1 MSEPFTDEVAEG
13 RALAGALLEERWAGM
28 LRPSAFSGVKF
39 RDAASKILALHGR
52 GEAVTPFS
60 VAKELGEPEAE
71 AMLEGIAARFGC
83 LSAGAAIKEINQLHT
98 RREVISLCER
108 GYNQAADASTPTS
121 EVIHM
126 LEADVLTIAA
136 DGSTRAAKD
145 GSNFSKTQEDFEWR
159 LANPGKIR
167 GIPTGFGR
175 LDTMLDGLK
184 GGKSYLIGAR
194 PGIGKSAL
202 AKDITESL
210 LLQGKRVL
218 TFSLEMDAEE
228 CQSRMLSSVSG
239 IPIGANRK
247 YTQPEIDKVNATAKR
262 LSLVDWEIDDTPGLM
277 VDEFRAKCRA
287 AYRKE
292 AIDLIV
298 VDYIQLMR
306 GSTER
311 SRKDRRLEVG
321 EISACMKNVSRE
333 LDVPLLSLAQL
344 KRATGEKFNPSTGA
358 YETPLPTI
366 SDLKES
372 GDLEQ
377 DADGVILIHRADSDS
392 LILAKNRGGPT
403 GIIDV
408 RWVPTLTKF
417 EPL

>member
-1 MSEPFTDEVAEG
+1 LNKPFTDEVAEG
-13 RALAGALLEERWAGM
+13 RALAGALLEDRWAGL
-28 LRPSAFSGVKF
+28 LRPSAFTSTELKE
-39 RDAASKILALHGR
+39 AAAKVAVLHGR

-60 VAKELGEPEAE
+60 VAKELGKPEAE
-71 AMLEGIAARFGC
+71 GLLEGIAARFGS
-83 LSAGAAIKEINQLHT
+83 LSAGAAIKEINRLHT
-98 RREVISLCER
+98 RRELLSLCER
-108 GYNQAADASTPTS
+108 GYEMASNPS
-121 EVIHM
+121 EESASVINM
-126 LEADVLTIAA
+126 LEGDVLTIAA
-136 DGSTRAAKD
+136 NGSTRPMKD
-145 GSNFSKTQEDFEWR
+145 GADFTESHSDFLWR
-159 LANPGKIR
+159 IQNPGKIR
-167 GIPTGFGR
+167 GISTGFPK
-175 LDTMLDGLK
+175 LDKMLDGLK

-202 AKDITESL
+202 AKDITEHN

-218 TFSLEMDAEE
+218 TFSLEMDAME
-228 CQSRMLSSVSG
+228 CQSRLLSSVSK
-239 IPIGANRK
+239 IPIGGGRTYSTSEVERVEAAVRK
-247 YTQPEIDKVNATAKR
+247 
-262 LSLVDWEIDDTPGLM
+262 LSIVDWEIDDTPGLT
-277 VDEFRAKCRA
+277 VNDFRARCRA

-292 AIDLIV
+292 VLDLII

-321 EISACMKNVSRE
+321 EISACMKTVSRE
-333 LDVPLLSLAQL
+333 LDVPVLSLAQL
-344 KRATGEKFNPSTGA
+344 KRPTGEKFNPSTA
-358 YETPLPTI
+358 QYETPLPTI

-377 DADGVILIHRADSDS
+377 DADGVILIHRESSDS

-408 RWVPTLTKF
+408 QWVPTLTKF